1 MVRENNGEVREE
13 ISKQL
18 DRSVV
23 KDWDYQLE
31 FKKKRAEEA
40 KLAEMAMAQR
50 EKQVRTQKLGACCLT
65 KSLTKI
71 SCIGNKYGMALRSVT
86 NHENNHEPGQ
96 ILLKDGIEFC

>member
-18 DRSVV
+18 DKSVV

-40 KLAEMAMAQR
+40 KLAEMTMAQR
-50 EKQVRTQKLGACCLT
+50 EKQV
-65 KSLTKI
+65 
-71 SCIGNKYGMALRSVT
+71 
-86 NHENNHEPGQ
+86 
-96 ILLKDGIEFC
+96 LKN

>member
-1 MVRENNGEVREE
+1 MNYGDCGEKGFMKTYKIIWWYVYAFCAYFSTAKDQMVRENNGEVREE

-50 EKQVRTQKLGACCLT
+50 EKQV
-65 KSLTKI
+65 
-71 SCIGNKYGMALRSVT
+71 
-86 NHENNHEPGQ
+86 
-96 ILLKDGIEFC
+96 LKN

>member
-1 MVRENNGEVREE
+1 MYKHFTFWPDSVGLAFLFKYIFFSFKLVSFSTAKDQMVRENNGEVREE

-31 FKKKRAEEA
+31 FKKKRDEEA

-50 EKQVRTQKLGACCLT
+50 EKQV
-65 KSLTKI
+65 
-71 SCIGNKYGMALRSVT
+71 
-86 NHENNHEPGQ
+86 
-96 ILLKDGIEFC
+96 LKN

>member
-50 EKQVRTQKLGACCLT
+50 EKQVLKNWGLT
-65 KSLTKI
+65 VRPK
-71 SCIGNKYGMALRSVT
+71 A
-86 NHENNHEPGQ
+86 
-96 ILLKDGIEFC
+96 

>member
-1 MVRENNGEVREE
+1 MIYAFCAYISTAKDQMVRENNGEVREE

-50 EKQVRTQKLGACCLT
+50 EKQV
-65 KSLTKI
+65 
-71 SCIGNKYGMALRSVT
+71 
-86 NHENNHEPGQ
+86 
-96 ILLKDGIEFC
+96 LKN